1 MQEVVAGI
9 VRCYMCQLDRLSS
22 QQAQSA
28 SPADTLASDA
38 PGSDSIFDALAQ
50 ACSSGRAVNEAEL
63 LLDSGAAMHLA
74 CPTSNTLIDHPH
86 C

>member
-9 VRCYMCQLDRLSS
+9 VRCYMCQVDRLGS
-22 QQAQSA
+22 QQTQSA
-28 SPADTLASDA
+28 SAPDSLASDA
-38 PGSDSIFDALAQ
+38 SGSDSIFDALAQ

-74 CPTSNTLIDHPH
+74 CPASNSLFDHPH